1 MDFPINA
8 GGTPKMESCST
19 LVNAENQGLKT
30 SAKVQ
35 STPHRMSV
43 DVCFSTPYQPPFPLN
58 ETRKWQVVEVSPSSS
73 STRSE
78 HRGWMANNRLM

>member
-19 LVNAENQGLKT
+19 LVNAEKPGSKNLCESAIDTT
-30 SAKVQ
+30 SNV
-35 STPHRMSV
+35 RRRV
-43 DVCFSTPYQPPFPLN
+43 LSTPYQPPFPLN